1 MIARNPGGGDDA
13 GDDWTELQRRARP
26 NEDLEFLIGNNPDLA
41 PLAAAMRKQFDPSF
55 MSMDGIF
62 GSDCPFNRMAG
73 ILDRGSPLV
82 FLGMK
87 LDAIDHA
94 RLAEARSALPASPIL
109 LDAVGRDLA
118 TTP

>member
-1 MIARNPGGGDDA
+1 M
-13 GDDWTELQRRARP
+13 ES
-26 NEDLEFLIGNNPDLA
+26 
-41 PLAAAMRKQFDPSF
+41 LAAAMRKQFDPGFRSKH
-55 MSMDGIF
+55 GIF

-73 ILDRGSPLV
+73 ILDKGAPLV

-94 RLAEARSALPASPIL
+94 RLAEARSALRASPIL